1 MAEEQDPSGP
11 SLEPPSLFRR
21 KRKKADTPA
30 PAVSEPQAEIPVET
44 PVETPVEPTVEPTV
58 VTPVDDSPT
67 TILDA
72 TPTPTPTSVS
82 PGPRPTAPPP
92 PPLYVDEA
100 PTETLV
106 PQAPAAASAV
116 TAPTTTPTTAPDAAP
131 TPPRPPREGPLLP
144 GRIAAAVAGA
154 LAGALIVGLTTAAFE
169 LCGQIQGTN
178 SCGNPGILL
187 LMAILALAVVLG
199 TVVLRLCQ
207 VPEPGSTSFLAVGLT
222 SVVAL
227 LFLVDALFEWW
238 MVIVIPLVSVATF
251 LLSHW
256 VTTTFVEPATPGAV
270 VNEPE
275 VVDSDVR

>member
-1 MAEEQDPSGP
+1 MADDEEQGGP

-21 KRKKADTPA
+21 KKKKADAPPPA
-30 PAVSEPQAEIPVET
+30 REPVVEPQVEVPAETTAETTAET
-44 PVETPVEPTVEPTV
+44 PVE
-58 VTPVDDSPT
+58 TPVDDSPT
-67 TILDA
+67 TILDE
-72 TPTPTPTSVS
+72 TPTA
-82 PGPRPTAPPP
+82 PRSRPAAPPP
-92 PPLYVDEA
+92 PPLYVDAA

-106 PQAPAAASAV
+106 PQAPPPSPEPTAVPAAQ
-116 TAPTTTPTTAPDAAP
+116 APTTPPKP
-131 TPPRPPREGPLLP
+131 PKPPRPPREGPLLP
-144 GRIAAAVAGA
+144 GRIAAAAAGA
-154 LAGALIVGLTTAAFE
+154 LAGALIVGLTTASFE

-187 LMAILALAVVLG
+187 LVGILALAVVLG
-199 TVVLRLCQ
+199 TVVLRLGQ

-238 MVIVIPLVSVATF
+238 MVIVIPLVSAATF

-256 VTTTFVEPATPGAV
+256 VTATFVEPAKPGAV
-270 VNEPE
+270 VDKPE